1 MTPVTIIA
9 TLKRI
14 WPALGLAAIGLL
26 IFLLVRCT
34 DRAQDHAV
42 SQAKDAGSAQQRA
55 DDATTTIQRTQE
67 ANNAAETVRRDRD
80 AWRAQC
86 LRHARNPNDC
96 D

>member
-1 MTPVTIIA
+1 MIPLA
-9 TLKRI
+9 ALAALKRI
-14 WPALGLAAIGLL
+14 WPALGLAALGLV
-26 IFLLVRCT
+26 IFFLVRCA

-42 SQAKDAGSAQQRA
+42 TQAKDAGTAQQRA